1 MATTKAV
8 DDSQIQSAIS
18 TNTKNKGGIIVLVT
32 VLVCVAAFVFL
43 KYKNNFL
50 K

>member
-1 MATTKAV
+1 MATTKV
-8 DDSQIQSAIS
+8 IDDSQIQAATS
-18 TNTKNKGGIIVLVT
+18 TNKKNKGGIIVLVT